1 MLSSSLCRSML
12 FLWFT
17 CGTWPSNVE
26 VWSEHDAF
34 ILWKYKPRKLLWTH
48 FHEILHQQKFLA
60 IYNTK
65 FSWVFNF
72 PPFVKILQWKFDL
85 WHTHFSRSDCRHI
98 NGQHLRAK
106 LPNLQDTL
114 SKEILSKY
122 VGIALLTAASL
133 SGRQCDSV
141 CLINQACMPRP
152 YYITC
157 AAYTCSE
164 FMKLSQQ
171 KVVIC
176 KI

>member
-26 VWSEHDAF
+26 VWSEHDASF
-34 ILWKYKPRKLLWTH
+34 YENKNRENFSGRISTKFCTSKNFLL
-48 FHEILHQQKFLA
+48 
-60 IYNTK
+60 YNTK

-141 CLINQACMPRP
+141 RLINQACMPRP